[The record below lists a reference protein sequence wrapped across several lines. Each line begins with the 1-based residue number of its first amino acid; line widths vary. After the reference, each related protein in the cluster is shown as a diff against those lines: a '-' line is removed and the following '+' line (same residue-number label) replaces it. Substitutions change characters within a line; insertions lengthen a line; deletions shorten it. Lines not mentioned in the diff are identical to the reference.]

1 MAEDIY
7 LREEYTYHR
16 SITDFRLP
24 STEKDV
30 RNPVQEGVHQNTPW
44 ASAEEGMSMH
54 VKAIK
59 VVAARI
65 KTGVIV
71 IDDSV
76 FDWGNENT
84 SAILFIQNLCK
95 KTRFSPACVVM
106 AYEYL
111 CRLKNVKEKRLKEGE
126 QKKRKLD
133 DPEEKTPKR
142 DSLQRLFAVLLR
154 IANKMID
161 ELTVKTITWSHPKGK
176 PDSLKNSEWSKLL
189 QFANEDEQTTLKKFN
204 ALEMQVYHV
213 LKWNVHVDADDV
225 DVLTKELLGIA

>member
-1 MAEDIY
+1 MAEEDKDFPERSEY
-7 LREEYTYHR
+7 LP

-44 ASAEEGMSMH
+44 ASAKEGMSMH
-54 VKAIK
+54 VKTIS

-65 KTGVIV
+65 ETGVIV

-76 FDWGNENT
+76 FVWGNENT
-84 SAILFIQNLCK
+84 KAILFIQNLRK
-95 KTRFSPACVVM
+95 KTKFSPVCVVM
-106 AYEYL
+106 AFEYL
-111 CRLKNVKEKRLKEGE
+111 LRLQEVQEKHKRDEPE
-126 QKKRKLD
+126 QK
-133 DPEEKTPKR
+133 TP
-142 DSLQRLFAVLLR
+142 DSLKRLFAVLLR

-176 PDSLKNSEWSKLL
+176 PNSLQNSDWSKLL
-189 QFANEDEQTTLKKFN
+189 QFADEDEQTKLKKWN
-204 ALEMQVYHV
+204 ALERQVLHM

-225 DVLTKELLGIA
+225 DVLAKKLLGIARQ

>member
-7 LREEYTYHR
+7 LREEYTYLR
-16 SITDFRLP
+16 STTDFRLP

-44 ASAEEGMSMH
+44 ASAGEGMSMH
-54 VKAIK
+54 VQTIS

-65 KTGVIV
+65 ETGVIV

-76 FDWGNENT
+76 FVWGNENT
-84 SAILFIQNLCK
+84 KAILFIQNLRK
-95 KTRFSPACVVM
+95 KTKFSPVCVVM
-106 AYEYL
+106 AFEYL
-111 CRLKNVKEKRLKEGE
+111 SRLQEVQEKHKRDEPE
-126 QKKRKLD
+126 Q
-133 DPEEKTPKR
+133 KTPKL
-142 DSLQRLFAVLLR
+142 DSLKRLFAVLLR

-176 PDSLKNSEWSKLL
+176 PDSLQNSDWSKLL
-189 QFANEDEQTTLKKFN
+189 QFADEDEQTKLKKWN
-204 ALEMQVYHV
+204 ALERQVLHM

-225 DVLTKELLGIA
+225 DVLAKKLLGIARQ